1 MVTNCPCGRS
11 KAYEECCGLVHADF
25 HKAITAEDL
34 MRSRYSAFTKANGDY
49 LMKSHHST
57 TRPIKE
63 KEAIVAWAKS
73 VTWVKLEVLATGL
86 GLEADLEGVVEF
98 KAHFTEDDQ
107 AGVIHETSFFN
118 RENGHW
124 VYVKG
129 V

>member
-1 MVTNCPCGRS
+1 MVVNCPCGRR
-11 KAYEECCGLVHADF
+11 KALVDCCGLIHVDI

-49 LMKSHHST
+49 LMLSHHST

-73 VTWVKLEVLATGL
+73 VTWVKLEVLKTGL
-86 GLEADLEGVVEF
+86 GLESDLEGVVEF
-98 KAHFTEDDQ
+98 KAHFIEDGQ
-107 AGVIHETSFFN
+107 ADVIHETSFFN

-129 V
+129 I

>member
-1 MVTNCPCGRS
+1 MVVNCPCGRS
-11 KAYEECCGLVHADF
+11 KAYEACCGLVHANI

-34 MRSRYSAFTKANGDY
+34 MRSRYSAFTQANGDY
-49 LMKSHHST
+49 LMQSHHTT
-57 TRPIKE
+57 TRPINE

-73 VTWVKLEVLATGL
+73 VRWVKLEVLNTAL
-86 GLEADLEGVVEF
+86 GQEADAEGVVEF
-98 KAHFTEDDQ
+98 KAHFIEDGQ
-107 AGVIHETSFFN
+107 ADVIHETSFFT